1 MKKNKNSI
9 LSSNVSFS
17 FLGRISLRDKTMLA
31 SNLAIMLKSGLA
43 ITESLDILVD
53 QSTGKFRRIIQS
65 ISQSVMAG
73 NSLSSSFAKFPKIF
87 SAFFINAI
95 QAGES
100 SGNLENNLSNV
111 AKQLTKEKELIDKI
125 KGAMFYPLIILILA
139 FVIGIALAFFVL
151 PKITPIFTALKV
163 DLPITTRFLIWF
175 SDLIQNY
182 GFIMIAILVGFIIFA
197 IWLTRQ
203 KFFKPVSHFLFLR
216 LPIISKLSRYK
227 NISQFCRTLGTL
239 LRSGLSLDEALQI
252 TEKTVSNYY
261 YKKSIAEIGG
271 RISQGGTLS
280 ENLAEYSKYFPRLA
294 ISMIRVG
301 EKSGSLE
308 EEFFNLANIYETE
321 VDNTAKTLSTAVEP
335 ILLIIIGVI
344 VGGLALSIIT
354 PIYKITGSVYR

>member
-1 MKKNKNSI
+1 
-9 LSSNVSFS
+9 
-17 FLGRISLRDKTMLA
+17 
-31 SNLAIMLKSGLA
+31 
-43 ITESLDILVD
+43 
-53 QSTGKFRRIIQS
+53 
-65 ISQSVMAG
+65 
-73 NSLSSSFAKFPKIF
+73 
-87 SAFFINAI
+87 
-95 QAGES
+95 
-100 SGNLENNLSNV
+100 V

-125 KGAMFYPLIILILA
+125 KGAMFYPLIILVLGL
-139 FVIGIALAFFVL
+139 VIGLALAFFVL

-175 SDLIQNY
+175 SGLIQNY
-182 GFIMIAILVGFIIFA
+182 GFILLAILVGFIIFA
-197 IWLTRQ
+197 IWLARQ
-203 KFFKPVSHFLFLR
+203 KFFKPVSHFLFLH

-227 NISQFCRTLGTL
+227 NLSQFCRTLGTL

-252 TEKTVSNYY
+252 TENTVSNYY
-261 YKKSIAEIGG
+261 YKKSIAEVGR
-271 RISQGGTLS
+271 RISRGGTLS
-280 ENLAEYSKYFPRLA
+280 ENLTEYSEYFPRLT
-294 ISMIRVG
+294 IGMIRVG